1 MESTHLRAGDAQ
13 LVSAVAAS
21 LCAVAWMAGRLH
33 PWPLGAIPGA
43 VVTTSATWL
52 ALTDTTMETD
62 VAIGVSIGAG
72 VAYAVASCLAHN
84 LVGLVLLG
92 AVVFQWATG
101 QWLVGLAGA
110 ATGLAIAVAIVK
122 HVTNADYWL
131 EFIWVTLV
139 SSLFG
144 PGLAVYALIQLRWPA
159 RLDAWL
165 LLIALPWAL
174 VRAKWLR
181 GEPL

>member
-1 MESTHLRAGDAQ
+1 MESTRLRAADAQ
-13 LVSAVAAS
+13 LVSAAAAL
-21 LCAVAWMAGRLH
+21 LCAVAWAAGRLH
-33 PWPLGAIPGA
+33 PWPLGALPGA
-43 VVTTSATWL
+43 ALTTAATWL
-52 ALTDTTMETD
+52 AVTDTTSDTD

-72 VAYAVASCLAHN
+72 AAYALASCLVHN
-84 LVGLVLLG
+84 LIGLVLVG

-110 ATGLAIAVAIVK
+110 ATGLAVAAYIVK
-122 HVTNADYWL
+122 RGGNVDYWL
-131 EFIWVTLV
+131 EFVWVTLV

-165 LLIALPWAL
+165 LLVASPWIL
-174 VRAKWLR
+174 IRARWLR